1 LTPKSPPIPPPLR
14 EAAAVPFFDGS
25 ITRDERIALNDAA
38 TDSIAD
44 SASADV
50 SRHFRERYADIQR
63 IIRESATPAGALSEI
78 ESVLRR
84 IRQFDPI
91 EQTLIANALNALA

>member
-1 LTPKSPPIPPPLR
+1 
-14 EAAAVPFFDGS
+14 
-25 ITRDERIALNDAA
+25 
-38 TDSIAD
+38 
-44 SASADV
+44 V

-91 EQTLIANALNALA
+91 KQTLIANALNALA

>member
-1 LTPKSPPIPPPLR
+1 MPKSPPTPPPLL

-50 SRHFRERYADIQR
+50 SRSFRDRYADIPR
-63 IIRESATPAGALSEI
+63 IIRESASPDSALSEI
-78 ESVLRR
+78 ETVLRR
-84 IRQFDPI
+84 IRPVDPV
-91 EQTLIANALNALA
+91 EQTLIANVLNALA